1 MLSNHNTML
10 VNELY
15 KDYHIYLIETK
26 RSINSNGKKCGNV
39 KEVIITNYTNNK
51 TF

>member
-26 RSINSNGKKCGNV
+26 RSIILIVKNV
-39 KEVIITNYTNNK
+39 VM
-51 TF
+51 

>member
-26 RSINSNGKKCGNV
+26 RS
-39 KEVIITNYTNNK
+39 NYNK
-51 TF
+51 LY